1 MKTNIGRACLAGFIA
16 TTIVTFMVY
25 FVSPNMTG
33 GPSDLAG
40 MVVGMLNL
48 SWILAIG
55 VYYLIGALLMPAIYA
70 RVLNPWLAGGPVI
83 RGMTWGVM
91 LWVVSQAIIV
101 PATGGGMF
109 SSATGGLRVVLE
121 SLVGHLVYGLVFGV
135 WLGVPGE
142 EPSEQRHH
150 PIGSEP
156 HARRAG

>member
-1 MKTNIGRACLAGFIA
+1 MKANIGKACLAGFIA
-16 TTIVTFMVY
+16 TTIVTFMIY
-25 FVSPNMTG
+25 FVSPYMTG

-40 MVVGMLNL
+40 MLVGILNL

-55 VYYLIGALLMPAIYA
+55 VYYLIGALIMPLIYA
-70 RVLNPWLAGGPVI
+70 QFLNPYLAGGPVL
-83 RGMTWGVM
+83 RGMTWGVL
-91 LWVVSQAIIV
+91 LWLVSQAIVV

-121 SLVGHLVYGLVFGV
+121 SLLGHLVYGLVFGV
-135 WLGVPGE
+135 WLGGPDE
-142 EPSEQRHH
+142 HTSERRH

>member
-1 MKTNIGRACLAGFIA
+1 MEKRLSESSQTSGFCESQ
-16 TTIVTFMVY
+16 TR
-25 FVSPNMTG
+25 
-33 GPSDLAG
+33 
-40 MVVGMLNL
+40 
-48 SWILAIG
+48 ILKF
-55 VYYLIGALLMPAIYA
+55 
-70 RVLNPWLAGGPVI
+70 GPVI

-91 LWVVSQAIIV
+91 LWLVSQALIV

-142 EPSEQRHH
+142 EPSEQRHTF
-150 PIGSEP
+150 GSEP

>member
-1 MKTNIGRACLAGFIA
+1 MKANIGRACLAGFIA
-16 TTIVTFMVY
+16 TTVVTFMVY

-40 MVVGMLNL
+40 MLVGALNL

-55 VYYLIGALLMPAIYA
+55 LYYLIGAILMPFVYA
-70 RVLNPWLAGGPVI
+70 RLLYRYLAGGAVV
-83 RGMTWGVM
+83 RGMTWGVL
-91 LWVVSQAIIV
+91 LWLVSQAIVV
-101 PATGGGMF
+101 PTTGGGMF

-135 WLGVPGE
+135 WLGGPDE
-142 EPSEQRHH
+142 HTSERPH
-150 PIGSEP
+150 PFGSEP

>member
-1 MKTNIGRACLAGFIA
+1 MKASIGRACLAGFIA

-55 VYYLIGALLMPAIYA
+55 VYYLIGALLMPVVYT
-70 RVLNPWLAGGPVI
+70 RLFNPWLAGGPVI

-91 LWVVSQAIIV
+91 LWVVSQALIV

-142 EPSEQRHH
+142 EPSEQRH

>member
-1 MKTNIGRACLAGFIA
+1 MKANIGKACLAGFIA

-33 GPSDLAG
+33 GPSDLAA
-40 MVVGMLNL
+40 VLVGMLNL

-55 VYYLIGALLMPAIYA
+55 VYYLIGALLMPVVYT
-70 RVLNPWLAGGPVI
+70 RLFNPWLAGGPVI

-91 LWVVSQAIIV
+91 LWVVSQALIV

-142 EPSEQRHH
+142 EPSEQRH

>member
-1 MKTNIGRACLAGFIA
+1 MKPNIGRACLAGFIA

-40 MVVGMLNL
+40 MVVGLLNL

-55 VYYLIGALLMPAIYA
+55 LYYLIGALIMPVAYA
-70 RVLNPWLAGGPVI
+70 RFLNPYLGGGPVV
-83 RGMTWGVM
+83 RGTTWGVL
-91 LWVVSQAIIV
+91 LWLVSQAVVI

-135 WLGVPGE
+135 WLGGPDE
-142 EPSEQRHH
+142 HPSERHH
-150 PIGSEP
+150 HFGHEP
-156 HARRAG
+156 HPRRAG